1 MTNLILQSFIS
12 LIASILPI
20 FGLPFGELA
29 KDHKPDTG
37 TAEQVQAAPA
47 KLSEEADEP
56 LVEGGAPVPAANDSA
71 EAPAH
76 PPAEDGTEV
85 SDEQLSELQEALID
99 ATNRFRVQNELPE
112 LEPMPELNDLAQDW
126 SEQLARTGGG
136 ISHRP
141 DFAASYPE
149 GWKHASE
156 NVLQNMTDA
165 DADDLVEQWAKSP
178 GHRKN
183 MLDPEINRIG
193 VGIAD
198 HPDGKR
204 CATQNFARY

>member
-71 EAPAH
+71 EAPADD
-76 PPAEDGTEV
+76 AAQV
-85 SDEQLSELQEALID
+85 SDEELSDLQEALID
-99 ATNRFRVQNELPE
+99 AANRFRVQNELPE

-141 DFAASYPE
+141 DFAESYPE
-149 GWKHASE
+149 GWKNASE

-193 VGIAD
+193 VGVAD

-204 CATQNFARY
+204 YATQNFARY

>member
-47 KLSEEADEP
+47 KLSEEAEEP

-71 EAPAH
+71 EAPADD
-76 PPAEDGTEV
+76 AAQV
-85 SDEQLSELQEALID
+85 SDEELSDLQEALID
-99 ATNRFRVQNELPE
+99 AANRFRVQNELPE

-126 SEQLARTGGG
+126 SEQLARAGGG

-141 DFAASYPE
+141 DFAESYPE
-149 GWKHASE
+149 GWKNASE

-193 VGIAD
+193 VGVAD

-204 CATQNFARY
+204 YATQNFARY

>member
-71 EAPAH
+71 EVPAQ
-76 PPAEDGTEV
+76 PPAEDGAEV

-141 DFAASYPE
+141 NFAESYPE
-149 GWKHASE
+149 GGKHALE

-165 DADDLVEQWAKSP
+165 GADDLVEQWAKSP

-193 VGIAD
+193 VGVTD

-204 CATQNFARY
+204 YATQNFARY

>member
-37 TAEQVQAAPA
+37 TAEQVQVAPA
-47 KLSEEADEP
+47 KLSEDAEEP
-56 LVEGGAPVPAANDSA
+56 LVEGGAPVPASNDST
-71 EAPAH
+71 EVPADD
-76 PPAEDGTEV
+76 AAQV
-85 SDEQLSELQEALID
+85 SDEELSDLQEALID
-99 ATNRFRVQNELPE
+99 AANRFRVQNELPE

-141 DFAASYPE
+141 DFAESYPE
-149 GWKHASE
+149 GWKNASE

-193 VGIAD
+193 VGVND
-198 HPDGKR
+198 QPEGKR
-204 CATQNFARY
+204 